1 MIVNPEEKKLNKLLI
16 NLTNGF
22 SYQDFI
28 NYRKERNWEK
38 YNTSSSIEKLLMIIR
53 EVKEFKNGYFDD
65 ENFYDNENNSNEEY

>member
-1 MIVNPEEKKLNKLLI
+1 VNPEEKKLNKLLI